1 MPSSVADRIAF
12 WNRLHERFAAESA
25 ASDEPG
31 RVLVYLG
38 NVVESKEETMSRE
51 QSLRNGARL
60 MVLGALIFLVYA
72 VVFFFRALGSSGFEL
87 GVETLNGV
95 TPQQLDGLNPAIMGY
110 ITHLHVAIAGFI
122 AATAIAA
129 GGLAWYGVRDGL
141 WWAWI
146 IAVIV
151 PVVALAVALPMHYM
165 GHFNYDWVSHL
176 GPIYLGT
183 IIYVVGAVVA
193 LVGLTQAAPAAAQA
207 RR

>member
-1 MPSSVADRIAF
+1 
-12 WNRLHERFAAESA
+12 
-25 ASDEPG
+25 
-31 RVLVYLG
+31 
-38 NVVESKEETMSRE
+38 MSRE
-51 QSLRNGARL
+51 QSLRNGAGL
-60 MVLGALIFLVYA
+60 MVLGALIIVVYA
-72 VVFFFRALGSSGFEL
+72 VVFFFRAFASSGFEL
-87 GVETLNGV
+87 DVETLNGV
-95 TPQQLDGLNPAIMGY
+95 TSQQLDGLNSPIMGY
-110 ITHLHVAIAGFI
+110 IMHLHVAIAGFI

-151 PVVALAVALPMHYM
+151 PIVGLAVALPMHYM

-183 IIYVVGAVVA
+183 IVYVVGAVVA
-193 LVGLTQAAPAAAQA
+193 LVGLAQATPAVAQA

>member
-1 MPSSVADRIAF
+1 
-12 WNRLHERFAAESA
+12 
-25 ASDEPG
+25 
-31 RVLVYLG
+31 
-38 NVVESKEETMSRE
+38 MSRE
-51 QSLRNGARL
+51 QSLRNGAGL

-72 VVFFFRALGSSGFEL
+72 VVFFFRAFESSSFEL

-95 TPQQLDGLNPAIMGY
+95 TPEQLDGLNPAIMDY

-146 IAVIV
+146 TAVIS
-151 PVVALAVALPMHYM
+151 PVVGLAVALPLHWM

-176 GPIYLGT
+176 GPIYVGT
-183 IIYVVGAVVA
+183 IIYVVGALVA
-193 LVGLTQAAPAAAQA
+193 LIGLSQTAPAMASAG
-207 RR
+207 R